1 MDNLL
6 DLDKLDRQHRRTR
19 RRAIIIS
26 VLAISGLLIGAGMV
40 LGTKPTTPHEA
51 VLTASDVASDTPS
64 STSPSTQAAITPST
78 TSNSTS
84 SQLAQEL
91 ATDKAE
97 LTQDEAEAAQTMAA
111 ANSYN
116 SAANT
121 NTSDTSSSTP
131 SSPTVT
137 MPDVSTPPP
146 VPTCTANPDLA
157 SLYSTYIGAYGQ
169 LTGFVSQEQQSGG
182 IGSYGMSGSTEANYI
197 QQQITTLRNAEEL
210 AYNNYIAAEHN
221 MTCS

>member
-26 VLAISGLLIGAGMV
+26 ILAISGLLVGVGMV

-51 VLTASDVASDTPS
+51 VLTASDVASNTPS
-64 STSPSTQAAITPST
+64 STTPSTQAATTPST
-78 TSNSTS
+78 TNSTS

-97 LTQDEAEAAQTMAA
+97 LAQDEAEAAQTMAA
-111 ANSYN
+111 ANTYN
-116 SAANT
+116 SAASAS
-121 NTSDTSSSTP
+121 TSDPSSSTP

-157 SLYSTYIGAYGQ
+157 SLYNIYIGAYGQ
-169 LTGFVSQEQQSGG
+169 LTGFVSQAQQPGG
-182 IGSYGMSGSTEANYI
+182 VGSYGMSGSAEANYI

-210 AYNNYIAAEHN
+210 AYNNYIAAEHD